1 MKNVIRNLFLKAPMV
16 CLLSL
21 SMLLT
26 SCVSVNNEMIPEES
40 TVAETTEN
48 PILNAEFSPPSEQPT
63 VSGIATVEFPIHD
76 ACSPVFID
84 Y

>member
-1 MKNVIRNLFLKAPMV
+1 MKKTIRNLFLKVPAV

-26 SCVSVNNEMIPEES
+26 SCISVNNEMIPEES

-48 PILNAEFSPPSEQPT
+48 PILNAEYPSLL
-63 VSGIATVEFPIHD
+63 VYS
-76 ACSPVFID
+76 
-84 Y
+84 

>member
-1 MKNVIRNLFLKAPMV
+1 MKKTIRNLFLKVPAV

-26 SCVSVNNEMIPEES
+26 SCISVNNEMIPEES

-48 PILNAEFSPPSEQPT
+48 PILNAEYSPSPEQPT
-63 VSGIATVEFPIHD
+63 VSGIKQQQTLIVWQYYD
-76 ACSPVFID
+76 L
-84 Y
+84 YL

>member
-1 MKNVIRNLFLKAPMV
+1 MKKTIRNLFLKVPAV

-26 SCVSVNNEMIPEES
+26 SCISVNNEMIPEES

-48 PILNAEFSPPSEQPT
+48 PIRFRS
-63 VSGIATVEFPIHD
+63 
-76 ACSPVFID
+76 CSHFVILSQTNLITLRLMMTPCQCI
-84 Y
+84 